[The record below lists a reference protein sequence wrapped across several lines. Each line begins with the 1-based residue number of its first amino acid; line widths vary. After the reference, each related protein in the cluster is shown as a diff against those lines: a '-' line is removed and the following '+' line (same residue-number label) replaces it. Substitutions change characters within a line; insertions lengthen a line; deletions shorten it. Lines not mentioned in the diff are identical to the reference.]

1 MHYAELIWQQQSEER
16 GIKIGEERGE
26 KRGIKIG
33 EERGIKIGE
42 ERGEEKER
50 RKSIRFFIWGC
61 KNLGICME
69 DIAKQLMD
77 MYQLTYNDAMNKI
90 HDIWG

>member
-1 MHYAELIWQQQSEER
+1 MHYAELIWQKQSEER
-16 GIKIGEERGE
+16 GIKIV
-26 KRGIKIG
+26 
-33 EERGIKIGE
+33 E

-50 RKSIRFFIWGC
+50 RKSICFFIRGC

-90 HDIWG
+90 HDIWGYIDEIIFSA